1 MRQELFSVE
10 QTTYVLVP
18 GAWFG
23 GWAWRPVA
31 ERIRA
36 SGHRAVT
43 LTLPGLGDGEG
54 EELIPNPLCIRAICR
69 AAASP

>member
-1 MRQELFSVE
+1 VE

-18 GAWFG
+18 GGWHG

-31 ERIRA
+31 ERLRA

-43 LTLPGLGDGEG
+43 LTLPGLGDGDDPSG
-54 EELIPNPLCIRAICR
+54 TDFRTPLTTSWRRSIATTP
-69 AAASP
+69 SG